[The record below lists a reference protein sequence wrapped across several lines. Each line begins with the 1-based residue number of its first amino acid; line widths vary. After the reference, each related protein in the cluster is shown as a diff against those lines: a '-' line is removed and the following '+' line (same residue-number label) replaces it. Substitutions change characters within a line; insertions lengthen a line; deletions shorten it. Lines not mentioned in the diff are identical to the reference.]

1 MTDSAPLRVALLG
14 AGVVGSHVARI
25 ILEQGDSLAERIG
38 RRLELAG
45 IGVRRLDVARP
56 RLPQELLT
64 TDLTGLVN
72 DNDLDLVIE
81 VIGGIEPARS
91 LILAALA
98 NGASVVTANKALLA
112 DHLGQLSQVAY
123 ENSADL
129 LYEAAVAGAIP
140 ILRPLRE
147 SLVGD
152 DITAVM
158 GIVNGTTNFILDKM
172 ATDGLE
178 FDAALA
184 QAQQLGFAEADPTA
198 DVEGFDA
205 AAKAAILAG
214 LAFHTSVSLE
224 QVMREGITA
233 ITATDIAAAKE
244 LGCVIKLLAVAK
256 LSDDATPK
264 VIAKVHPAMIPMG
277 HPLAGVPGAFNAIFV
292 ESKEA
297 GQLMF
302 LGQGAGGAPTA
313 SAIMGDVVT
322 AARNIHRGAQSHL
335 NVGIQSLPM
344 APIGQSASRFYL
356 RFDVEDRVGVL
367 AKVAD
372 IFGRNGV
379 SLQTVNQTNLDKSA
393 TRFNARLGVMT
404 HDALEAG
411 VADVIADLARVQYV
425 GDDIRMIRV
434 EGYS

>member
-1 MTDSAPLRVALLG
+1 MTENAPLRVALLG

-38 RRLELAG
+38 RRLELIG
-45 IGVRRLDVARP
+45 IGVRRLDVPRP

-91 LILAALA
+91 LILAALS

-152 DITAVM
+152 EITAVM

-198 DVEGFDA
+198 DIEGFDA

-214 LAFHTSVSLE
+214 LAFHTSVSLD

-256 LSDDATPK
+256 LSDDPTPK
-264 VIAKVHPAMIPMG
+264 VIAKVHPAMIPTG

-335 NVGIQSLPM
+335 SVGIQSLPM
-344 APIGQSASRFYL
+344 APIGQSAARFYL

-379 SLQTVNQTNLDKSA
+379 SLQTVNQTNLDNSA

-404 HDALEAG
+404 HDAIEAG